1 MGQSMKSKSI
11 YDEGHLFVAAM
22 RILEFLNSAPP
33 SLDQIAKQLKFST
46 EQTGLISR
54 RLNNAGIIEQVEGAF
69 GLRWAILDHL
79 KLEEL
84 PRDAK
89 TSQLDDELKKFQSE
103 REKLAA
109 KVESIKEEQEKK
121 KKDLFADI
129 EKKLKKDLG
138 KDSSEKN

>member
-1 MGQSMKSKSI
+1 MKSKSI
-11 YDEGHLFVAAM
+11 YNEGHLFVAAM
-22 RILEFLNSAPP
+22 RILEYLNNTPP
-33 SLDQIAKQLKFST
+33 SLDQIAEHLKFSA

-54 RLNNAGIIEQVEGAF
+54 RLNDAGIIDQVEGAF
-69 GLRWAILDHL
+69 GLRWAIRDHV
-79 KLEEL
+79 KLEGL
-84 PRDAK
+84 PREAK

-138 KDSSEKN
+138 KDSSEKT